1 MLSHEEQISILAH
14 LSKADNVVAEEE
26 FRLIMF
32 IADGLGVSE
41 EKTAEIVNNPLPIP
55 KLKGLPAD
63 EKFNYLFNIIRM
75 MKADGKVHS
84 NEIKFC
90 EKLALN
96 LGYKPGVIA
105 DLSAYI
111 YKDPS
116 INSNKSFLR
125 SIADQHLIPM
135 DSNDE
140 E

>member
-1 MLSHEEQISILAH
+1 MLSNEEQISILAH

-26 FRLIMF
+26 YRLILF
-32 IADGLGVSE
+32 IADGLGISE
-41 EKTAEIVNNPLPIP
+41 ERTSELINNPLPIP
-55 KLKGLPAD
+55 KLKNLPPD

-84 NEIKFC
+84 NEIRFC
-90 EKLALN
+90 EKVALN

-116 INSNKSFLR
+116 INSNKNFLR

-135 DSNDE
+135 DEDNG
-140 E
+140 

>member
-1 MLSHEEQISILAH
+1 MLSPEEQISILAH

-26 FRLIMF
+26 LRLIQF
-32 IADGLGVSE
+32 VADGLGVSKE
-41 EKTAEIVNNPLPIP
+41 STAEILNNPRPIP
-55 KLKGLPAD
+55 KLKNLPPD

-90 EKLALN
+90 EKIALN

-111 YKDPS
+111 YKDPT
-116 INSNKSFLR
+116 INSNKDFLR

-135 DSNDE
+135 NEAGS
-140 E
+140 

>member
-1 MLSHEEQISILAH
+1 MLSNEEQISILAH

-26 FRLIMF
+26 YRLILF
-32 IADGLGVSE
+32 IADGLGLKHE
-41 EKTAEIVNNPLPIP
+41 QTTEIINNPRPIP
-55 KLKGLPAD
+55 KLKDLPAD
-63 EKFNYLFNIIRM
+63 EKFTYLFNIIRM

-90 EKLALN
+90 EKIAIN

-116 INSNKSFLR
+116 INSNRSFLR
-125 SIADQHLIPM
+125 SIADQHLIPL
-135 DSNDE
+135 DE
-140 E
+140 QD

>member
-14 LSKADNVVAEEE
+14 LSKVDNVVAEEE

-41 EKTAEIVNNPLPIP
+41 EKTAELVNNPRPIP
-55 KLKGLPAD
+55 KLKDLPPD

-90 EKLALN
+90 EKLAMN

-111 YKDPS
+111 YKDPG
-116 INSNKSFLR
+116 INSNRNFLR
-125 SIADQHLIPM
+125 SIADQHLIPL
-135 DSNDE
+135 DERDE

>member
-41 EKTAEIVNNPLPIP
+41 EKTAEIVNNPRPIP
-55 KLKGLPAD
+55 NLKDLPPD

-116 INSNKSFLR
+116 INSNRSFLR

-135 DSNDE
+135 DERNE

>member
-1 MLSHEEQISILAH
+1 MLSQEEQISILAH

-26 FRLIMF
+26 YRLILF
-32 IADGLGVSE
+32 VANGLGISE
-41 EKTAEIVNNPLPIP
+41 EKTAEIINNPRPIP
-55 KLKGLPAD
+55 KLKDLPPD

-75 MKADGKVHS
+75 MKADGKIHS

-105 DLSAYI
+105 ELSAYI

-116 INSNKSFLR
+116 INSNRGYLR
-125 SIADQHLIPM
+125 SIADQHLIPL
-135 DSNDE
+135 DESNED
-140 E
+140 

>member
-1 MLSHEEQISILAH
+1 MLSHEDQISILSH

-26 FRLIMF
+26 YRLIMF
-32 IADGLGVSE
+32 IADGLGISE
-41 EKTAEIVNNPLPIP
+41 ERTAEIINNPHPIP
-55 KLKGLPAD
+55 KLKNLHPD
-63 EKFNYLFNIIRM
+63 EKFTYLFNIIRM
-75 MKADGKVHS
+75 MKADGKVHQK
-84 NEIKFC
+84 EISFC

-116 INSNKSFLR
+116 VNSNKSFLR

-135 DSNDE
+135 NE
-140 E
+140 NK

>member
-1 MLSHEEQISILAH
+1 MLSNEEQISILAH

-26 FRLIMF
+26 YRLILF
-32 IADGLGVSE
+32 IADGLGITE
-41 EKTAEIVNNPLPIP
+41 ERTAELINKPLPIP
-55 KLKGLPAD
+55 KLKDLPPD

-84 NEIKFC
+84 NEIRFC
-90 EKLALN
+90 EKVALN

-116 INSNKSFLR
+116 INSNRNFLR
-125 SIADQHLIPM
+125 SIADQHLIPI
-135 DSNDE
+135 NE
-140 E
+140 QN

>member
-1 MLSHEEQISILAH
+1 MLSHEDQISILAH

-26 FRLIMF
+26 YRLIMF
-32 IADGLGVSE
+32 IADGLGISE
-41 EKTAEIVNNPLPIP
+41 ERTAEIVNNPRPIP
-55 KLKGLPAD
+55 QLKDLPPD
-63 EKFNYLFNIIRM
+63 EKFTYLFNVIRM

-84 NEIKFC
+84 NEIRFC

-125 SIADQHLIPM
+125 SIADQHLIPL
-135 DSNDE
+135 NDQD
-140 E
+140 